1 LKWKVAI
8 LAQNETE
15 GETATA
21 PKPKKEV
28 PAVVG
33 NWPVYQ
39 QVFAERHGFVPN
51 LSILDLLLCEGP
63 MAGAYLKKIQL
74 L

>member
-1 LKWKVAI
+1 
-8 LAQNETE
+8 
-15 GETATA
+15 
-21 PKPKKEV
+21 
-28 PAVVG
+28 
-33 NWPVYQ
+33 VYQ